1 MTQARGVSSKIW
13 RTVVMAG
20 AMLSAQACGGSAKK
34 PAPVTPAAPEAT
46 TDKPA
51 DPAPPVAE
59 PAAAPIEAAEPAAN
73 PCAGP
78 AAAPT
83 PEADKPAP
91 DVQASDKPAAKPAK
105 KKKRPRGSGDK
116 PVGRGF
122 VLA

>member
-1 MTQARGVSSKIW
+1 MMHRGVSSTIW

-20 AMLSAQACGGSAKK
+20 AMLSAQACGGSANK
-34 PAPVTPAAPEAT
+34 PAPVTPAPAPEAT
-46 TDKPA
+46 TEKPA
-51 DPAPPVAE
+51 DPAPPAAE
-59 PAAAPIEAAEPAAN
+59 PAAVPVEAAEPAAAAN
-73 PCAGP
+73 PCGG
-78 AAAPT
+78 
-83 PEADKPAP
+83 PEADKPAL

>member
-1 MTQARGVSSKIW
+1 
-13 RTVVMAG
+13 MAG
-20 AMLSAQACGGSAKK
+20 AMLSAPACGGSAKK

-59 PAAAPIEAAEPAAN
+59 PAAAPVEAAEPAAAAN
-73 PCAGP
+73 PCGG
-78 AAAPT
+78 